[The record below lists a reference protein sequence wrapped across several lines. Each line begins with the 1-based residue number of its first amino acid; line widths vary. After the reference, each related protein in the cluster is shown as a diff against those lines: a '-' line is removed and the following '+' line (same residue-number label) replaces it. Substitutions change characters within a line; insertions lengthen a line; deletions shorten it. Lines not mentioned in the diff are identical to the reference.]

1 MATVIGIVVL
11 VVGLLVSIAL
21 HEVGHMVPAK
31 KFGVRVSQYF
41 VGFGPTLWSRHG
53 KETEY
58 GVKAIPL
65 GGYVRLIGMIPP
77 ADKVKPVKVKGWA
90 GRTIADAREAAVE
103 EIHEGEDH
111 RAFYHLTWWRKVIV
125 MAGGPLVNLVLAVLL
140 FTATLSFIGAPT
152 STLTVDSVVPCVPA
166 AGAVECSAD
175 DPESPAAAAGLE
187 AGDTITAV
195 DGTDVETWDEATAII
210 GASAGETIDVDVVR
224 DGETVTLDVTPEERE
239 RVVYDDA
246 GQPVTDDAGNPVTET
261 VGYMGMYSEVQTQRQ
276 PLTAGAEL
284 TWDYLGQ
291 TIQVIVT
298 LPEHLY
304 HTTRAAFGLEDRDAS
319 SVIGVV
325 GVGQV
330 AGEIASAD
338 VEGYG
343 LKHKVGDMMMLLGG
357 LNLALFAFNMIPLV
371 PLDGGHI
378 ASALWQAIKNGW
390 ARVRGLA
397 KPAPVDVARMM
408 PFAYAM
414 FGFLMLMGV
423 ILIYADIVAPV
434 TVAGS

>member
-1 MATVIGIVVL
+1 MATVIGVVVL
-11 VVGLLVSIAL
+11 IVGLLVSIAL

-31 KFGVRVSQYF
+31 KFGVRVSEYF
-41 VGFGPTLWSRHG
+41 VGFGPTLWSRQG

-58 GVKAIPL
+58 GLKAIPL
-65 GGYVRLIGMIPP
+65 GGYVKLVGMIPP
-77 ADKVKPVKVKGWA
+77 EDRVKPVKVKGWP
-90 GRTIADAREAAVE
+90 GRLIADARDVAVE
-103 EIHEGEDH
+103 DIQPGEDH
-111 RAFYHLTWWRKVIV
+111 RAFYHLAWWKKVIV
-125 MAGGPLVNLVLAVLL
+125 MAGGPFVNLALAIVM
-140 FTATLSFIGAPT
+140 FTLTLSLIGAPT
-152 STLTVDSVVPCVPA
+152 TTLTVDEVVPCVPA
-166 AGAVECSAD
+166 QGSVECSSG
-175 DPESPAAAAGLE
+175 DPASPAVEAGLQP
-187 AGDTITAV
+187 GDTIVAV
-195 DGTDVETWDEATAII
+195 DGEDVTEWDQATAII
-210 GASAGETIDVDVVR
+210 ADAAGETIPVVVDR
-224 DGETVTLDVTPEERE
+224 NGETVTLDVSPAERE
-239 RVVYDDA
+239 RTATDSN
-246 GQPVTDDAGNPVTET
+246 GQPLTDSDGNPQTEV
-261 VGYMGMYSEVQTQRQ
+261 VGYMGMYSDVQVLQQ
-276 PLTAGAEL
+276 PLTAGTVLA
-284 TWDYLGQ
+284 WDYLGQ
-291 TIQVIVT
+291 TMKVIAT
-298 LPEHLY
+298 LPEQLY
-304 HTTRAAFGLEDRDAS
+304 HTTRAAFGLEERDAS

-343 LKHKVGDMMMLLGG
+343 IVQKIGDMLMLLGG

-408 PFAYAM
+408 PFAYGM

-434 TVAGS
+434 SVT